1 MQLYVFFPYL
11 TPSHYVLTVFLCENG
26 GMDRG
31 SVYRFALSRI
41 GEQEFKEGTPTARA
55 CERWYL
61 FVLRRAAARYNW
73 TFSKV
78 TETLKK
84 EESVEDGFNRFPYPL
99 GCLKITRFLTAAG
112 REVSEPRLFADG
124 IYVPADECP
133 EVLRV
138 EYQSDLTALKGELP
152 DRCPEFCDGV
162 ICLLASRLAM
172 ELTSHAQLAE
182 ALAVEAERHFAGAIA
197 TDRQQDWSNA
207 RRNTLSGNNKK
218 GGF

>member
-1 MQLYVFFPYL
+1 
-11 TPSHYVLTVFLCENG
+11 
-26 GMDRG
+26 MDRV

-55 CERWYL
+55 CEKWFL

-73 TFSKV
+73 TFGKFAAA
-78 TETLKK
+78 LKR
-84 EESVEDGFNRFPYPL
+84 VATGEDGFNRFPYPPD
-99 GCLKITRFLTAAG
+99 CLKVTRFLTAQG
-112 REVSEPRLFADG
+112 REVSAPRLFADG
-124 IYVPADECP
+124 IYAPAEECP

-138 EYQSDLTALKGELP
+138 EYQSDLTARKGELP

-172 ELTSHAQLAE
+172 ELTSNAQLAG
-182 ALAVEAERHFAGAIA
+182 ALAQEAERHLAGAIA

-207 RRNTLSGNNKK
+207 RRCALAKKK

>member
-1 MQLYVFFPYL
+1 M
-11 TPSHYVLTVFLCENG
+11 TC
-26 GMDRG
+26 MDRV

-55 CERWYL
+55 CGRWFQ

-73 TFSKV
+73 TFSKFA
-78 TETLKK
+78 TTLDKVS
-84 EESVEDGFNRFPYPL
+84 EGEDGFNRFPYPPD
-99 GCLKITRFLTAAG
+99 CLKLTRFLTAEG

-124 IYVPADECP
+124 IYAPADECP

-162 ICLLASRLAM
+162 VCLLASRLAM
-172 ELTSHAQLAE
+172 ELTGHAQLAE
-182 ALAVEAERHFAGAIA
+182 ALAVEAERHLAGAIA

-207 RRNTLSGNNKK
+207 RRVSLTNKK